1 MRKLGLALGVTCDTG
16 VTALRRFCID
26 VEVLDD
32 GIVRMRW
39 SFSSFSLDLG
49 IDKSGCGYGGTGV
62 NVNAGKLTQWDS
74 WWN

>member
-16 VTALRRFCID
+16 VTAQIRFYLD

-32 GIVRMRW
+32 GIVRMGW
-39 SFSSFSLDLG
+39 SFSSFSLELG

-62 NVNAGKLTQWDS
+62 NVNAGKPTQWDS
-74 WWN
+74 WCN